1 MKGYHPDN
9 ETADPLL
16 YTVLRGFSHE
26 MRYEPTMAEI
36 RLWECLRAKRLGVK
50 FRRQHVIDD
59 YIADFV
65 CLSEKLVI
73 EVDGEYHNEEEQQTL
88 DKQRTE
94 RLDALGYRVLRFT
107 NDQVLFQIED
117 VLETIQKHFIS

>member
-1 MKGYHPDN
+1 
-9 ETADPLL
+9 
-16 YTVLRGFSHE
+16 

-59 YIADFV
+59 YIADIV

>member
-16 YTVLRGFSHE
+16 YTVLRGYSHE

>member
-9 ETADPLL
+9 ETADTLL
-16 YTVLRGFSHE
+16 YTVLRGYSHE